1 MKLNFLLS
9 AVFYQLLKAYARL
22 AIRLYCRR
30 IVINRPECLEAEGPL
45 LLAANHPN
53 SFLDGVILT
62 TLLEHDLY
70 SLARGDAFRKGFV
83 DKMLRRLRLLPVYRT
98 SEGVENL
105 EHNYTTFEACLDV
118 FRKKAIVLIFSEGR
132 CVNEWKLRPLR
143 KGTARL
149 AMTAWSRDIPLKV
162 LPLGINYNSFKRF
175 GKEVHLHFG
184 ESFGQEVVAGQEGH
198 GRQLLAFNAALQ
210 SQLKDLV
217 YQIDDGDVQAIRQKF
232 PYRISSSAKAL
243 LFLPALLGLLLHAP
257 FYLPVKLFTRLCF
270 GKSEH
275 YDSVQT
281 ALLMLGY
288 PFYILLAVL
297 LFSNIHIVLG
307 LSMIFLLPVSARALA
322 KTGWVSGL

>member
-1 MKLNFLLS
+1 
-9 AVFYQLLKAYARL
+9 VFYQLLKAYARL

-53 SFLDGVILT
+53 SFLDGIILT

-83 DKMLRRLRLLPVYRT
+83 DRTLRRLHLLPVYRT

-118 FRKKAIVLIFSEGR
+118 FRKKAIVLIFSEGG

-162 LPLGINYNSFKRF
+162 LPLGINYNSFRSF

-198 GRQLLAFNAALQ
+198 GRQLLSFNAAVQ

-217 YQIDDGDVQAIRQKF
+217 YQADEDGVQDVKQKF
-232 PYRISSSAKAL
+232 AYGISPSTKAL
-243 LFLPALLGLLLHAP
+243 LLLPALLGLLLHAP
-257 FYLPVKLFTRLCF
+257 FFFPIKLFTRLRF
-270 GKSEH
+270 SKSEH
-275 YDSVQT
+275 YDSVET

-288 PFYILLAVL
+288 PFYILLAAL
-297 LFSNIHIVLG
+297 LLSNIHIALG
-307 LSMIFLLPVSARALA
+307 LSVIFMLPLSARALA
-322 KTGWVSGL
+322 KTNWVSGL

>member
-1 MKLNFLLS
+1 MI
-9 AVFYQLLKAYARL
+9 YQLLKAYARL

-30 IVINRPECLEAEGPL
+30 IVVNRPECLEAEGPL
-45 LLAANHPN
+45 LVAANHPN

-83 DKMLRRLRLLPVYRT
+83 DRTLRHIHLLPVYRT

-118 FRKKAIVLIFSEGR
+118 FREKAIVLIFSEGGCR
-132 CVNEWKLRPLR
+132 NEWKLRPLR

-149 AMTAWSRDIPLKV
+149 AMTAWSRNIPLKV

-184 ESFGQEVVAGQEGH
+184 EPFGQEVAAGQDGH
-198 GRQLLAFNAALQ
+198 GRQLLSFNAALQ
-210 SQLKDLV
+210 SQLKGLV
-217 YQIDDGDVQAIRQKF
+217 YQIDAGDEKTVRQKF
-232 PYRISSSAKAL
+232 PYTISSSVKAL
-243 LFLPALLGLLLHAP
+243 LFIPALLGLLLHAP
-257 FYLPVKLFTRLCF
+257 FYLPIKFFTRLRF
-270 GKSEH
+270 SKSEH

-288 PFYILLAVL
+288 PFYILLAIL
-297 LFSNIHIVLG
+297 LFANIHIVLG
-307 LSMIFLLPVSARALA
+307 ILMIPLLPLTARALA
-322 KTGWVSGL
+322 KTNWVSGL

>member
-1 MKLNFLLS
+1 
-9 AVFYQLLKAYARL
+9 VFYQLLKAYARL
-22 AIRLYCRR
+22 AVGLYCRR

-70 SLARGDAFRKGFV
+70 SLARGDAFRKGFM
-83 DKMLRRLRLLPVYRT
+83 DRMLRRLRLLPVYRT

-118 FRKKAIVLIFSEGR
+118 FRNKAIVLIFSEGG

-149 AMTAWSRDIPLKV
+149 AMTAWSRGIPLKV

-175 GKEVHLHFG
+175 GKEVHLYFG
-184 ESFGQEVVAGQEGH
+184 ESFGQEVVSGQEGH
-198 GRQLLAFNAALQ
+198 GRQLLSFNAALQ
-210 SQLKDLV
+210 SQLKGLV
-217 YQIDDGDVQAIRQKF
+217 YQIDESDVQAVRQKF
-232 PYRISSSAKAL
+232 PYTISSSTKVL
-243 LFLPALLGLLLHAP
+243 LFLPALLGLFLHAP
-257 FYLPVKLFTRLCF
+257 FYFPIKLFTRLRF

-275 YDSVQT
+275 YDSMQT

-288 PFYILLAVL
+288 PFYILLAIL
-297 LFSNIHIVLG
+297 LFSTIHIVLG
-307 LSMIFLLPVSARALA
+307 LSMLILLPLSARALA
-322 KTGWVSGL
+322 KMNWVTGL